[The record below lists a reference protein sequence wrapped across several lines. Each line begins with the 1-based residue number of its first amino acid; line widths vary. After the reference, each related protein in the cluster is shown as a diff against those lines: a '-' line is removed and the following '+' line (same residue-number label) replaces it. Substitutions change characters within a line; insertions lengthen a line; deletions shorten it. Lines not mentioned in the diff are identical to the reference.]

1 MNDDNTKPEIND
13 NSIIDMYFGRDE
25 QAIRVT
31 SEKYGKLCF
40 RVAHNILGSRED
52 AEEVVNDAYLAAWE
66 SIPPAK
72 PESLRAFVCR
82 ITRNHALKRLDYNTV
97 QKRMPKVLLSF
108 AELEEMIPDNAQQPD
123 ISASELGELINE
135 FLKTQSADAR
145 CVFVRR
151 YYFFDSIY
159 DIAKKYSF
167 GESKVKTLLSRTRKK
182 LKDYLNKEGYFI

>member
-1 MNDDNTKPEIND
+1 MNEINGLGD
-13 NSIIDMYFGRDE
+13 GAIIDLYFDRDE
-25 QAIRVT
+25 QAIKET
-31 SEKYGKLCF
+31 SEKYGNLCF

-66 SIPPAK
+66 AIPPAK
-72 PESLRAFVCR
+72 PESLRAFVCW
-82 ITRNHALKRLDYNTV
+82 ITRNHALKRLDYNTA

-123 ISASELGELINE
+123 ISAMELGELITK
-135 FLKTQSADAR
+135 FLETQSADAR
-145 CVFVRR
+145 CVFMRR

-182 LKDYLNKEGYFI
+182 LKDHLNKEGYFI

>member
-1 MNDDNTKPEIND
+1 MSDNDNKIEIND

-25 QAIRVT
+25 QAIRET
-31 SEKYGKLCF
+31 SQKYGGLCF
-40 RVAHNILGSRED
+40 QVAHNILGSRED

-66 SIPPAK
+66 AIPPAR
-72 PESLRAFVCR
+72 PESLRAFVCW
-82 ITRNHALKRLDYNTV
+82 ITRNHALKRLDYNTAK
-97 QKRMPKVLLSF
+97 KRMPKVLLSF
-108 AELEEMIPDNAQQPD
+108 AELEEMIPDNTQQPD
-123 ISASELGELINE
+123 ISATELGELINE